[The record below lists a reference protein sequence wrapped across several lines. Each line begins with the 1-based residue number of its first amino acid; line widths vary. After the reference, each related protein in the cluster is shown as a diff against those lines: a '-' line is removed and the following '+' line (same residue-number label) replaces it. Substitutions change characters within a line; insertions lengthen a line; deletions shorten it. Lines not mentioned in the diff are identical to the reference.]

1 MSSVRTILAL
11 LALAALL
18 AAIRFLTDE
27 RTFIVSLLVVAAC
40 ALTFSVG
47 MADVHSI
54 WFART
59 KNVPVWGL
67 FVALLISVLAMG
79 PLLFNAVKAAV
90 EEFSA
95 VMQGTQCILGGGGL
109 LIAFL
114 FFLIYRARRN
124 RGA

>member
-1 MSSVRTILAL
+1 MSTFRTVLAL

-27 RTFIVSLLVVAAC
+27 RTFFVSLLVVAAC

-47 MADVHSI
+47 LADRHAV
-54 WFART
+54 WFGQT

-67 FVALLISVLAMG
+67 FVALLVAIVAMG
-79 PLLFNAVKAAV
+79 PLLINAVKAAV

-114 FFLIYRARRN
+114 FYLIYRARRN